1 MRRAFTTI
9 GVMVTLGV
17 LVPATDAAADDNR
30 GTWSQQM
37 ACTPDV
43 LRLCGSQIPDADRI
57 VSCLRQNTDLLSRNC
72 RAVFEAN
79 ASMSSSP
86 QGSLAPTPPN
96 GAPGNRPPY

>member
-9 GVMVTLGV
+9 GVMVTLGI
-17 LVPATDAAADDNR
+17 LAPATDAAADDYR

-43 LRLCGSQIPDADRI
+43 FRLCGSQIPDADRI
-57 VSCLRQNTDLLSRNC
+57 VSCLRENTALLSRNC

-79 ASMSSSP
+79 ASMPNPP
-86 QGSLAPTPPN
+86 QGSPAPPN
-96 GAPGNRPPY
+96 GGKDGRPPY